1 MLHELE
7 TGHSGRKSAGAFFM
21 NQSGMR
27 LLKKAWPQI
36 DAKMKAKE
44 NEIRTACELSDDD

>member
-1 MLHELE
+1 M
-7 TGHSGRKSAGAFFM
+7 GQSGRKSAGEFFM
-21 NQSGMR
+21 NRDDMP

-44 NEIRTACELSDDD
+44 KEIATACELSDED